1 MTASVPLR
9 EELLGADGKE
19 HYILPQ
25 SKHFASPR
33 PLSGG
38 QDENLPLIAAMKQ
51 AHYTVNFP
59 PDTPSAPDSDQDSA
73 VTRSGFLNW
82 LAYFIVYL
90 GTVAVVCAIGFYFL
104 WQLPIPQEW
113 SQLFRSAGNSSS
125 SRPLTATTAPPS
137 ASTKPP
143 VSPLQPLANPP
154 ATQLSG
160 APEIAV
166 ATLPP
171 TAAPE
176 TDSDSNAPPLVVEP
190 PAADSP
196 LAVTVEETPTEEPPP
211 PTPQAEIEQRLAE
224 AQQQMDSRRITAPAS
239 GNALRTYQRILEL
252 DPGNAAARAGIDR
265 IAAYY
270 RDIAEQSLRQG
281 RPDESLAYLGRGLRA
296 TPQNQDLLNLRRQ
309 ARLLQQ
315 QREQA
320 QQEEM
325 RRRQAEQELAER
337 QYQEQ
342 LSQQQQPPSSPQPW
356 WQQPPNY
363 DNSSGFNQR

>member
-1 MTASVPLR
+1 MERT
-9 EELLGADGKE
+9 GKSFIF
-19 HYILPQ
+19 YRNQNILPVLDRSQ
-25 SKHFASPR
+25 GAGIKT
-33 PLSGG
+33 
-38 QDENLPLIAAMKQ
+38 LPLTAAMKQ

-59 PDTPSAPDSDQDSA
+59 PDNPPAPDADQDSA
-73 VTRSGFLNW
+73 ATRSGFLNW
-82 LAYFIVYL
+82 LAYFTVYL

-104 WQLPIPQEW
+104 WHLPIPQEW
-113 SQLFRSAGNSSS
+113 SQLFRNAGNSSS
-125 SRPLTATTAPPS
+125 SKHLTATTTSPG
-137 ASTKPP
+137 ASTKLL
-143 VSPLQPLANPP
+143 VSPVQPLANPP

-160 APEIAV
+160 TPEIAT
-166 ATLPP
+166 AIPPP

-176 TDSDSNAPPLVVEP
+176 TDSDPNAPPLVVEP
-190 PAADSP
+190 PATDTP
-196 LAVTVEETPTEEPPP
+196 PAVKVEETP

-239 GNALRTYQRILEL
+239 GNALRSYQRILEL
-252 DPGNAAARAGIDR
+252 DPSNAAARAGIDR

-281 RPDESLAYLGRGLRA
+281 RPDESLAYIGRGLRA
-296 TPQNQDLLNLRRQ
+296 TPQHQDLLNLRRQ

-320 QQEEM
+320 QLEET
-325 RRRQAEQELAER
+325 RRQQAERELAEQ

-342 LSQQQQPPSSPQPW
+342 LRQQPPPEQQPW
-356 WQQPPNY
+356 WQQPPNS

>member
-1 MTASVPLR
+1 MERT
-9 EELLGADGKE
+9 GKSFIF
-19 HYILPQ
+19 YRNQNILPVLDRSQ
-25 SKHFASPR
+25 GAGIKT
-33 PLSGG
+33 
-38 QDENLPLIAAMKQ
+38 LPLTSVMKQ
-51 AHYTVNFP
+51 IRHTVHSLSDNP
-59 PDTPSAPDSDQDSA
+59 PAPDSDQDSA
-73 VTRSGFLNW
+73 ATRSGFLNW
-82 LAYFIVYL
+82 LAYFTVYL

-113 SQLFRSAGNSSS
+113 SQLFRNAGNSSS
-125 SRPLTATTAPPS
+125 KHLTATTTSPG
-137 ASTKPP
+137 ASTKLP
-143 VSPLQPLANPP
+143 VSPVQPLANPP
-154 ATQLSG
+154 ATQVSG
-160 APEIAV
+160 APEIAT
-166 ATLPP
+166 ATPPP

-176 TDSDSNAPPLVVEP
+176 TDSDPNAPPLVVEP
-190 PAADSP
+190 PATDTP
-196 LAVTVEETPTEEPPP
+196 PAVKVEETPPEAP

-239 GNALRTYQRILEL
+239 GNALHSYQRILEL
-252 DPGNAAARAGIDR
+252 DPSNAAARAGIDR

-320 QQEEM
+320 QLEET
-325 RRRQAEQELAER
+325 RRQQAEQEWAER

-342 LSQQQQPPSSPQPW
+342 LGQQQQPPSSPQPW
-356 WQQPPNY
+356 WQQPPNS

>member
-1 MTASVPLR
+1 MEQTVKSFIFYR
-9 EELLGADGKE
+9 NQN
-19 HYILPQ
+19 ILPVLDRSQ
-25 SKHFASPR
+25 GAKTKT
-33 PLSGG
+33 
-38 QDENLPLIAAMKQ
+38 LPLTAAMKQ
-51 AHYTVNFP
+51 ARHTVHSLPDNP
-59 PDTPSAPDSDQDSA
+59 PAPDSDQDSA
-73 VTRSGFLNW
+73 ATRSGFLNW
-82 LAYFIVYL
+82 LAYFTVYL

-125 SRPLTATTAPPS
+125 KHLTATTTSPGAP
-137 ASTKPP
+137 TKLP
-143 VSPLQPLANPP
+143 VSPVQPLANPP
-154 ATQLSG
+154 ATQS
-160 APEIAV
+160 EIAA
-166 ATLPP
+166 ATPPP

-176 TDSDSNAPPLVVEP
+176 TDSDPNAPPLVVEP

-196 LAVTVEETPTEEPPP
+196 PAVKVEETPPQTPPEAL

-239 GNALRTYQRILEL
+239 GNALRSYQRILEL

-270 RDIAEQSLRQG
+270 RDIAEESLRQG
-281 RPDESLAYLGRGLRA
+281 RPDESQAYIGRGLRA

-320 QQEEM
+320 QLEET
-325 RRRQAEQELAER
+325 RRQQAERELAEQ

-342 LSQQQQPPSSPQPW
+342 LRQQPPQEQPW
-356 WQQPPNY
+356 WQQPPNS